1 MNNKLHFR
9 QNHFTLIKLVIF
21 LTISIYLIYTDKQL
35 KLGNDVR
42 NNFSH
47 IIQPI
52 YIIAESPL
60 KLYKSTSLYIDTKK
74 NIIKENNALK
84 KKVLVQSGIIQQIPP
99 LKEEN
104 KRLKKL
110 LGSSSSIDTSKILIA
125 ELIKVNLSPFS
136 NKVIINKGNSNNLF
150 LGQSVVD
157 SFGVL
162 GVISEI
168 NKNFSVVT
176 LITDPGHAILSV
188 NARTDKRI
196 VLSGTGDNRK
206 LKAKYI
212 SLNED
217 IIEGDILITSGLD
230 NVFPGGYTIGEISV
244 VKKKLNQNFL
254 NVEVR
259 PSSILSSNRE
269 VMLLW

>member
-1 MNNKLHFR
+1 MNC
-9 QNHFTLIKLVIF
+9 
-21 LTISIYLIYTDKQL
+21 
-35 KLGNDVR
+35 
-42 NNFSH
+42 
-47 IIQPI
+47 
-52 YIIAESPL
+52 
-60 KLYKSTSLYIDTKK
+60 TKK
-74 NIIKENNALK
+74 SIIKENNALK

-99 LKEEN
+99 LKAEN

-110 LGSSSSIDTSKILIA
+110 LTSSTSIDTPKILIA

-136 NKVIINKGNSNNLF
+136 NKVIINKGGSNNLF

-176 LITDPGHAILSV
+176 LITDPGHAILAV
-188 NARTDKRI
+188 NARTNKRI

-206 LKAKYI
+206 LKAKYV

-217 IIEGDILITSGLD
+217 IIEGDLLITSGLD
-230 NVFPGGYTIGEISV
+230 NIFPGGYTIGEISV
-244 VKKKLNQNFL
+244 IKKKPNHDFL
-254 NVEVR
+254 NVKVS
-259 PSSILSSNRE
+259 PSSALSSNRE